1 MAPYDDSFVRK
12 CSEGY
17 FSQDAHN
24 ESFQESESQQ
34 DIPDAEKIFVNQSL
48 DFSAIDCFGFDMDY
62 TLCEYISPN
71 FDQLGC
77 DLTQKYLVANLGYS
91 SDILNIKYDPA
102 FAVRG
107 LWFDR
112 LHGNL
117 LKVDQFGEIL
127 QCFHGFRYSI
137 WSCQTLRIYM

>member
-17 FSQDAHN
+17 FCQDTHN
-24 ESFQESESQQ
+24 ESFQDSESQPE
-34 DIPDAEKIFVNQSL
+34 IPDAEKIFVNQSL
-48 DFSAIDCFGFDMDY
+48 DFSTITCFGFDMDY

-71 FDQLGC
+71 FDQLGS
-77 DLTQKYLVANLGYS
+77 DLTQKYLVENLGYS

-117 LKVDQFGEIL
+117 LKVDQVGEIL

-137 WSCQTLRIYM
+137 RPVRHLDG

>member
-1 MAPYDDSFVRK
+1 MARYDDSFVRK

-17 FSQDAHN
+17 FGQDNPN
-24 ESFQESESQQ
+24 ESFQDSESRQ

-48 DFSAIDCFGFDMDY
+48 DFSTISCFGFDMDY

-77 DLTQKYLVANLGYS
+77 DLTQKYLVDNLGYS
-91 SDILNIKYDPA
+91 PDILNIKYDPA

-112 LHGNL
+112 LRGNL

-137 WSCQTLRIYM
+137 RRDLIT

>member
-1 MAPYDDSFVRK
+1 MAPYDDSFIRK
-12 CSEGY
+12 HSEGY
-17 FSQDAHN
+17 FNQDAPN
-24 ESFQESESQQ
+24 QSLQQEQETSG
-34 DIPDAEKIFVNQSL
+34 DISDTERIFVNQSM
-48 DFSAIDCFGFDMDY
+48 DFSSISCCGFDMDY

-77 DLTQKYLVANLGYS
+77 TLAQRWLVEDCGYS
-91 SDILNIKYDPA
+91 PEILQIQYDPS

-112 LHGNL
+112 LRGNL

-127 QCFHGFRYSI
+127 QCFHGFRCSLSRYS
-137 WSCQTLRIYM
+137 

>member
-17 FSQDAHN
+17 FSQDTHN
-24 ESFQESESQQ
+24 DSESQPE
-34 DIPDAEKIFVNQSL
+34 IPEAEKIFVNQSL
-48 DFSAIDCFGFDMDY
+48 DFSTITCFGFDMDY

-71 FDQLGC
+71 FDQLGS
-77 DLTQKYLVANLGYS
+77 DLTQKYLVENLGYS
-91 SDILNIKYDPA
+91 SDILNIKYDPD

-117 LKVDQFGEIL
+117 LKVDQVGEIL

-137 WSCQTLRIYM
+137 RPVRHLDG